1 MTLNIK
7 SIPGSKWFKNF
18 HCESKLPVTKIFIIH
33 WITPKIQEA
42 ITQQASSGVCGAE
55 NCPAMGQRRHTEG
68 FQSILLWEM
77 TAGVKILFITTN
89 LGMAFFVSSEIA
101 VLNKD
106 EFH

>member
-1 MTLNIK
+1 
-7 SIPGSKWFKNF
+7 
-18 HCESKLPVTKIFIIH
+18 
-33 WITPKIQEA
+33 
-42 ITQQASSGVCGAE
+42 
-55 NCPAMGQRRHTEG
+55 MGQRRHTEG